1 MASAKKWV
9 AFIGNVTIPAEMAG
23 EDEDKKIQVGE
34 PVQVPAFYADS
45 VVQDRIAKFCDA
57 PKKEPAPKK
66 KPAAKK
72 TKPPTVEEKVMAEKA
87 AQIEAAQTAVT
98 DAQAALDAAEDTDA
112 AEGARVALVAAQDAL
127 AALQS

>member
-23 EDEDKKIQVGE
+23 EDEDKKVQVGK

-57 PKKEPAPKK
+57 PKKAPAPKK
-66 KPAAKK
+66 TKSPTAA
-72 TKPPTVEEKVMAEKA
+72 EKAMAEKA
-87 AQIEAAQTAVT
+87 EQIEAAQTAVT
-98 DAQAALDAAEDTDA
+98 DAQAALDAAEGTDA
-112 AEGARVALVAAQDAL
+112 AEGARVALVAAQEAL
-127 AALQS
+127 MALQA